1 MKLLEKIRNREAC
14 IGIVGLGYVG
24 LPLILE
30 FLEEKFTAIGFDID
44 TAKVEMLNAGKSYI
58 KHIPED
64 KIKRISENGSFR
76 ATSDFSQLKEVDCI
90 LVCVPTPLNKYREP
104 DISYIVNTAETISKN
119 IRKEQL
125 IVLESSTY
133 PGTTEEVMRPILEK
147 SGLKCHEDF
156 YLAFSPE
163 REDPNNPNFTT
174 RTIPKVVGANHP
186 LSLELTKTLYD
197 QIIVKTVPVSTSQA
211 AEATKLLENIFRSVN
226 IALVNE
232 MKIILDRMG
241 IDVWEVIEAASTK
254 PFGFMPFYPGPGLG
268 GHCIPIDPFYLTWK
282 AREFDISTRF
292 IELAG
297 EVNTDIPYYVVQ
309 KLSEALN
316 KFRKSINGSKVLILG
331 MSYKRNI
338 DDLRESPSLKLMD
351 ILYEKGATVDYNDPY
366 IPELWHTRKY
376 RFKNKSVDLTEDNL
390 KAYDAILVSTDHSD
404 YNWDFIVKHAN
415 IIIDTRNAT
424 ANVESNREK
433 IFKA

>member
-163 REDPNNPNFTT
+163 PAAKEQKDAYYKSSVVAVCHKEGQGQLISAWMCIQNMALAATAEGLGAIPSTFGGEHQEAVEKILGLPEDM
-174 RTIPKVVGANHP
+174 KLG
-186 LSLELTKTLYD
+186 
-197 QIIVKTVPVSTSQA
+197 TVMLIGVQ
-211 AEATKLLENIFRSVN
+211 E
-226 IALVNE
+226 
-232 MKIILDRMG
+232 G
-241 IDVWEVIEAASTK
+241 
-254 PFGFMPFYPGPGLG
+254 YPGP
-268 GHCIPIDPFYLTWK
+268 F
-282 AREFDISTRF
+282 ADIERRQDFSWLHR
-292 IELAG
+292 
-297 EVNTDIPYYVVQ
+297 
-309 KLSEALN
+309 N
-316 KFRKSINGSKVLILG
+316 KYG
-331 MSYKRNI
+331 
-338 DDLRESPSLKLMD
+338 
-351 ILYEKGATVDYNDPY
+351 
-366 IPELWHTRKY
+366 
-376 RFKNKSVDLTEDNL
+376 
-390 KAYDAILVSTDHSD
+390 
-404 YNWDFIVKHAN
+404 
-415 IIIDTRNAT
+415 T
-424 ANVESNREK
+424 A
-433 IFKA
+433 A